1 MDFAYAERRI
11 RRQAARAYLIVVIK
25 MQKWINAILNTV
37 SMITVPAG
45 TFALTLQPL
54 DLWGWFLLAVGFGVQ
69 VVKYYKE

>member
-37 SMITVPAG
+37 SMITVPTG
-45 TFALTLQPL
+45 TFALALQPL